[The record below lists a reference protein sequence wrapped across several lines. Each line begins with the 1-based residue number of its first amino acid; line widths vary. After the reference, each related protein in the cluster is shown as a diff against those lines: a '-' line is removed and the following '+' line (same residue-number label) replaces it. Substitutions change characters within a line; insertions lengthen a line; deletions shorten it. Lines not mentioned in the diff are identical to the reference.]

1 MTADVCEKLD
11 AATVND
17 LIKSKILHRSHMK
30 VKVRKEFKK
39 AFSLQM
45 KDITGNPGSSKEE
58 PKKKKSG
65 VESALGNL
73 NSISCEDKDKST
85 NPD

>member
-1 MTADVCEKLD
+1 MSAIPKDKKGLTADVCEKLD

-17 LIKSKILHRSHMK
+17 LIKSKIVHRSRMK

-45 KDITGNPGSSKEE
+45 KDITNPGSSGEK
-58 PKKKKSG
+58 P
-65 VESALGNL
+65 
-73 NSISCEDKDKST
+73 
-85 NPD
+85 

>member
-1 MTADVCEKLD
+1 MQDLSDIPKEKRGLTADVCEKLD

-17 LIKSKILHRSHMK
+17 LIKSKIVHRSRMK

-45 KDITGNPGSSKEE
+45 KDITNPGSSKEE
-58 PKKKKSG
+58 PKKKKSE
-65 VESALGNL
+65 VDPIL
-73 NSISCEDKDKST
+73 
-85 NPD
+85 

>member
-1 MTADVCEKLD
+1 
-11 AATVND
+11 
-17 LIKSKILHRSHMK
+17 MK

-45 KDITGNPGSSKEE
+45 KDITNPGSSKEQ
-58 PKKKKSG
+58 PKREKSE
-65 VESALGNL
+65 VDPHLAKLTSN
-73 NSISCEDKDKST
+73 SCEGREKST